1 MGAPAAQSDQL
12 SLADARPYTEEDAAR
27 ERERLRDHNPPSFG
41 GGPTFTPPGYDIDPP
56 VTTPPRPGKPPTGWV
71 PAPTPPPYVKEAP
84 PVIQPPPPPDPVV
97 PDPNPYEGVDYG
109 VGSKAVYDATRMAAK
124 EATYTPE
131 TLRSLGAS
139 TTVTDPVTG
148 EETVVPGQGLQEYMN
163 PYTQSVIDPVQRD
176 IERQRD
182 MAMDTIGAKASSAGA
197 FGGSRQALLEGET
210 GRHYGEVAADTS
222 SRLRD
227 QAYREAMDS
236 ARYDI
241 TGGMQG
247 SRQRLQAAGALGD
260 LGLAGQG
267 AALTSANAAAQMGR
281 EQQAIQQATIDA
293 DRARWNEPY
302 ERIRQDLAMR
312 QGILEGFPVGTTQT
326 QSYPQQPW
334 WQQAGQG
341 LLGAASIYA
350 GLRR

>member
-1 MGAPAAQSDQL
+1 
-12 SLADARPYTEEDAAR
+12 
-27 ERERLRDHNPPSFG
+27 
-41 GGPTFTPPGYDIDPP
+41 
-56 VTTPPRPGKPPTGWV
+56 
-71 PAPTPPPYVKEAP
+71 
-84 PVIQPPPPPDPVV
+84 
-97 PDPNPYEGVDYG
+97 
-109 VGSKAVYDATRMAAK
+109 
-124 EATYTPE
+124 
-131 TLRSLGAS
+131 LGAS

-148 EETVVPGQGLQEYMN
+148 EETVMPGQGLQDYMN
-163 PYTQSVIDPVQRD
+163 PYTQGVIDPVQRD
-176 IERQRD
+176 IERQRQ
-182 MAMDTIGAKASSAGA
+182 MAEANIGAKAASRGA

-210 GRHYGEVAADTS
+210 ARHYGEVAADTS

-267 AALTSANAAAQMGR
+267 AALTSASAAGQMGR

-312 QGILEGFPVGTTQT
+312 QGILEGFPVGTTTT
-326 QSYPQQPW
+326 QGYPQQPW

-341 LLGAASIYA
+341 LLGAAGIYA
-350 GLRR
+350 GLR